1 MEIRELLAEDAERY
15 QALCLEGLQ
24 DEPTAFLS
32 SQAEEAEY
40 TLEFVASRLNSA
52 DGSFTLGAF
61 SDEILVGLVGLFRKR
76 HAKEDHNS
84 VVWGMYV
91 EPSHRGQGL
100 GRALLEAALSRARGI
115 DGLSAVHLAV
125 NEANPVARR
134 LYESLGFETWGIEPD
149 AFRVDEVP
157 VTEIHMRL
165 EL

>member
-1 MEIRELLAEDAERY
+1 MEIRELLAVDAELY
-15 QALCLEGLQ
+15 QALRLEGLQ

-32 SQAEEAEY
+32 SHAEEADC
-40 TLEFVASRLNSA
+40 TLEFVAGRLSSE

-61 SDEILVGLVGLFRKR
+61 SDDVLVGLVGLFRKR
-76 HAKEDHNS
+76 HSKENHNS

-100 GRALLEAALSRARGI
+100 GRALLEATLSRARAI
-115 DGLSAVHLAV
+115 EGLTAVHLAV

-134 LYESLGFETWGIEPD
+134 LYESLGFKAWGIEPD
-149 AFRVDEVP
+149 AFRVGDEP